1 MVSISKIG
9 YFRNKPAWPE
19 FRVFMV
25 KPTNMARVLLHS
37 IPLPVVP
44 TIGLMEMDMISR
56 SLSNSE
62 TLELMVS
69 FFQKIK
75 LFQTPKKTW
84 KAFALLSTISR
95 EFWWRKRATFNLYL
109 GEVFHTTAKIAL
121 MTQLVFSMTLQGVLL
136 IFSFYFYP
144 FYFRWVINS
153 DS

>member
-1 MVSISKIG
+1 
-9 YFRNKPAWPE
+9 
-19 FRVFMV
+19 MV

-95 EFWWRKRATFNLYL
+95 ELFLMAQESNL
-109 GEVFHTTAKIAL
+109 
-121 MTQLVFSMTLQGVLL
+121 
-136 IFSFYFYP
+136 
-144 FYFRWVINS
+144 
-153 DS
+153 